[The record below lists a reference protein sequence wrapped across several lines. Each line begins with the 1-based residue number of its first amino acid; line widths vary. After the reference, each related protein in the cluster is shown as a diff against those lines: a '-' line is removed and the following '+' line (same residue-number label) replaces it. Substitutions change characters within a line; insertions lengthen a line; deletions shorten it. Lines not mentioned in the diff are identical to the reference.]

1 MNQSHENEFTPSVSR
16 LKYLELNFFGLR
28 FFVRGKSVYRYIA
41 PSSFCNVYQIEKCIS
56 NCRLYF
62 QGIQKTESL
71 ILKVDVI
78 SKIFRASSCNF
89 SLFLRLFTIKLPAKL
104 SVYQETTSLL
114 KFRIFRGFQRVMN
127 RF

>member
-1 MNQSHENEFTPSVSR
+1 MNQSHEKEFTPSVSR

-89 SLFLRLFTIKLPAKL
+89 SLFLLLFTIKLLAKL

-114 KFRIFRGFQRVMN
+114 NFRIFRGFQRVMN